1 MVRVANGITM
11 PNARTSTEG
20 RSIGLVLAALAA
32 IGWGA
37 AFYALS
43 DSMETRA
50 SMSQTISALEAENA
64 RLAALVEAKGRLDA
78 VEAQIRTAREELV
91 ATLDRRRDLEQNI
104 AALHTDLVAL
114 DDSPVPAVTGST
126 PDGDETQAR
135 ASSLNAALVR
145 LDRTIGERSSELAQI
160 NRARQEAESRLSAA
174 SEAAAEID
182 RRMSARTQELGA
194 AEQRLSSLLA
204 DVARLDDLNERRTVD
219 LAKLGEGEAR
229 ARREVEAA
237 RAEHDGL
244 LQRRSELAAEIE
256 ALEASLAGSDAM
268 REELE
273 AQQAR
278 LKGLR
283 EEAAR
288 EDARLGQTR
297 RQVSQLQ
304 GEVAAAQA
312 ELQRLRNAA
321 QSVPRARPPVE
332 DRPDGSRVIRVTPSF
347 N

>member
-1 MVRVANGITM
+1 MQ
-11 PNARTSTEG
+11 NARKTADG

-32 IGWGA
+32 FGWGA

-43 DSMETRA
+43 DSVETRG
-50 SMSQTISALEAENA
+50 SAKLIIAELEIENA
-64 RLAALVEAKGRLDA
+64 RLSALVDATSRLDT
-78 VEAQIRTAREELV
+78 VEAQIRSAREELV

-114 DDSPVPAVTGST
+114 DGSPVPAVTGSM

-160 NRARQEAESRLSAA
+160 NRARQEAESRLTAA

-182 RRMSARTQELGA
+182 RRMGARTQELAA
-194 AEQRLSSLLA
+194 AEQRPSSLLA
-204 DVARLDDLNERRTVD
+204 DVARLDDLNDRRAAD

-229 ARREVEAA
+229 ARREVETA
-237 RAEHDGL
+237 RAEHD
-244 LQRRSELAAEIE
+244 
-256 ALEASLAGSDAM
+256 AL
-268 REELE
+268 
-273 AQQAR
+273 
-278 LKGLR
+278 
-283 EEAAR
+283 
-288 EDARLGQTR
+288 
-297 RQVSQLQ
+297 
-304 GEVAAAQA
+304 
-312 ELQRLRNAA
+312 LQRLRNAA
-321 QSVPRARPPVE
+321 QSAPRARPPVE

>member
-1 MVRVANGITM
+1 MRNSRKA
-11 PNARTSTEG
+11 ADG

-32 IGWGA
+32 LGWGA

-43 DSMETRA
+43 DN
-50 SMSQTISALEAENA
+50 LEARGSAQQIIAELESENA
-64 RLAALVEAKGRLDA
+64 RLSALVDAKSRLDT
-78 VEAQIRTAREELV
+78 VEAQIRLAREELV

-114 DDSPVPAVTGST
+114 DGSPLPAVTGSM

-145 LDRTIGERSSELAQI
+145 LDRTIGERSSELAEI
-160 NRARQEAESRLSAA
+160 NRSRLEAESRLGAA
-174 SEAAAEID
+174 SEAATEID
-182 RRMSARTQELGA
+182 RRMSARTQELAA

-204 DVARLDDLNERRTVD
+204 DVARLDGLNERRAAD
-219 LAKLGEGEAR
+219 LEKLGEGEAR
-229 ARREVEAA
+229 AREEVEAA
-237 RAEHDGL
+237 RAENEEL
-244 LQRRSELAAEIE
+244 LRRRSELAAEIE
-256 ALEASLAGSDAM
+256 ALEVSLAQSDAVRDEM
-268 REELE
+268 E
-273 AQQAR
+273 AEQAR
-278 LKGLR
+278 LAGLR
-283 EEAAR
+283 EDVAR
-288 EDARLGQTR
+288 EDARLGQTK

-304 GEVAAAQA
+304 GEIEAAQA

-321 QSVPRARPPVE
+321 QSAPRARPPVE